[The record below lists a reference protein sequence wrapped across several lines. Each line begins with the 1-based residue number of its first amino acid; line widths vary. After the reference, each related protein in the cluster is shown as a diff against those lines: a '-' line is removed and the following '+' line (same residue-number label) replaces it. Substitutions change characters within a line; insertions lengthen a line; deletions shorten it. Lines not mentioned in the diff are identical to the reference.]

1 MLTKKYVA
9 PFLFGFLGILSFAP
23 FSIKPLIFLSY
34 AYLIKE
40 LAYKNDSSI
49 KKLVFWSLG
58 HWGFG
63 MSWIIVSVYYY
74 GNTNIYLSLI
84 IFFILV
90 LILTAVFSMP
100 LLVMKIRLF
109 NGFKYERIG
118 EILYISS
125 LLILSEWSMYYLL
138 NGVPWIIPGIIFLD
152 TITQNLYPILGV
164 AGGSFIIYFLSALM
178 AISWIKNKRLSYAFF
193 ILTFIT
199 LLPNTLYKN
208 QTIDDINI
216 SIIQPASDPFLKY
229 SNGYKN
235 TIETN
240 LLKLYSNR
248 SKESHIVIFPEAE
261 LPYALESKEFNEFSR
276 KLDHSQEILTGAWHF
291 EDGSLFNSLVNLNTS
306 EIYNK
311 QHLVPFGEYIPF
323 ISSLRGIIDFF
334 DMPMSNVSH
343 GSAKQNAMK
352 LNSFDDIKFA
362 PLICYDIAFGNTVR
376 KSNIS
381 SNFMINISNDTW
393 FGSSIGPYHHLD
405 IARVRAIEN
414 NKWIVRSTNDGF
426 SAIIDNNGTIVTKIE
441 KGDSSILNGSISSLK
456 ERSFYNIYGYL
467 IPYLFAL
474 IVILFSVIINLCT
487 KRLA

>member
-74 GNTNIYLSLI
+74 GNTNIYISLI

-109 NGFKYERIG
+109 NGFKYEKIG

-164 AGGSFIIYFLSALM
+164 AGGSFIIYFLAALM

-208 QTIDDINI
+208 QTVEDINV

-235 TIETN
+235 TIENN
-240 LLKLYSNR
+240 LLNLYRNR

-276 KLDHSQEILTGAWHF
+276 KEENNFSAQVEPDNKKIDISVNETILTA
-291 EDGSLFNSLVNLNTS
+291 
-306 EIYNK
+306 
-311 QHLVPFGEYIPF
+311 
-323 ISSLRGIIDFF
+323 SLRNNVAHLSACGGTGKCSTCRVEITNGLENCSPRSELEQKLAKKLSFPENIRLGCQTTINGPVSYRRLLLDKR
-334 DMPMSNVSH
+334 DLGNSNQL
-343 GSAKQNAMK
+343 ANTK
-352 LNSFDDIKFA
+352 LES
-362 PLICYDIAFGNTVR
+362 V
-376 KSNIS
+376 
-381 SNFMINISNDTW
+381 
-393 FGSSIGPYHHLD
+393 
-405 IARVRAIEN
+405 
-414 NKWIVRSTNDGF
+414 
-426 SAIIDNNGTIVTKIE
+426 GTIRNLSIMFSDIRGFTPFSEALAAYDVIF
-441 KGDSSILNGSISSLK
+441 ILNRYFSIMPQ
-456 ERSFYNIYGYL
+456 RS
-467 IPYLFAL
+467 
-474 IVILFSVIINLCT
+474 
-487 KRLA
+487 

>member
-109 NGFKYERIG
+109 NGFKYKRIG

-164 AGGSFIIYFLSALM
+164 AGGSVIIYFLSALM
-178 AISWIKNKRLSYAFF
+178 DISWIKNKRLSYAFF

-208 QTIDDINI
+208 
-216 SIIQPASDPFLKY
+216 
-229 SNGYKN
+229 
-235 TIETN
+235 
-240 LLKLYSNR
+240 
-248 SKESHIVIFPEAE
+248 
-261 LPYALESKEFNEFSR
+261 
-276 KLDHSQEILTGAWHF
+276 
-291 EDGSLFNSLVNLNTS
+291 
-306 EIYNK
+306 
-311 QHLVPFGEYIPF
+311 
-323 ISSLRGIIDFF
+323 
-334 DMPMSNVSH
+334 
-343 GSAKQNAMK
+343 
-352 LNSFDDIKFA
+352 
-362 PLICYDIAFGNTVR
+362 
-376 KSNIS
+376 
-381 SNFMINISNDTW
+381 
-393 FGSSIGPYHHLD
+393 
-405 IARVRAIEN
+405 
-414 NKWIVRSTNDGF
+414 
-426 SAIIDNNGTIVTKIE
+426 
-441 KGDSSILNGSISSLK
+441 
-456 ERSFYNIYGYL
+456 
-467 IPYLFAL
+467 
-474 IVILFSVIINLCT
+474 
-487 KRLA
+487 